1 MPSFKQY
8 YTDLYKPY
16 HRNLDENRRRLD
28 AQAVRSL
35 ARAIFNSG
43 EMHIKSGRD
52 KTPEGEFVRYSVMI
66 GEGEWNKL
74 PGELAE
80 TREKLADIDAKF
92 GAMVK
97 IAERLAMSRIGSER
111 RIGEQLLTA
120 AGRMLL

>member
-1 MPSFKQY
+1 MPSFKKY

-16 HRNLDENRRRLD
+16 HRSLEQQRHMLDEK
-28 AQAVRSL
+28 AVRSL

-43 EMHIKSGRD
+43 EMHIEPK
-52 KTPEGEFVRYSVMI
+52 GEFVRYSVMI

-80 TREKLADIDAKF
+80 AREKLADIDAKF
-92 GAMVK
+92 GAMVQL
-97 IAERLAMSRIGSER
+97 AERLAMSRIGSER

-120 AGRMLL
+120 AGRTLL